1 MKLHSMRKMLK
12 LTMKI
17 KNNMKKSLFLA
28 ALVLMSTSCF
38 AQKNPLVKKAK
49 SYILAETPDFSAAR
63 TAIDEA
69 IEAEPSAE
77 AYYWAGMIGY
87 QELTQENYSQMMGKG
102 VNQVKAG
109 LAVVE
114 SYDYWLKAD
123 ELATAMTLDK
133 KGREVMTDP
142 KTHANITKKMLEY
155 YKQQELVKYGIY
167 LNEQRDFEGAY
178 QAFKKHIE
186 MPDLAMMQDPKLQK
200 EMPRDTTYTQ
210 YKYYAAI
217 FAVQSE
223 RHEDAVALLE
233 QMKDGDF
240 EAISVNQFLYQE
252 YVALKDTA
260 KFVETLQNAVGRF
273 PSEPWFLQNLINH
286 YIYSGQEQ
294 TAVDY
299 LTQAIEREPNVA
311 QYHLIKGNLNENLG
325 NFDAAMQDFDNALK
339 VDPNMADAVAGKGRV
354 YYNQAVKLNEAA
366 AMISDNK
373 AYKKALDEMNE
384 VFRKSLPYFEQAH
397 EMDPQERTYLQ
408 ILKGLYYRFHMD
420 AKYEE
425 VSEKLNN
432 L

>member
-1 MKLHSMRKMLK
+1 
-12 LTMKI
+12 
-17 KNNMKKSLFLA
+17 MKKSLILA
-28 ALVLMSTSCF
+28 VLVLMSSGCF

-49 SYILAETPDFSAAR
+49 SYITAETPDFSAAR
-63 TAIDEA
+63 TAIEEA
-69 IEAEPSAE
+69 IAAEPSAE

-102 VNQVKAG
+102 VNQAKAG
-109 LAVVE
+109 AAVEE

-133 KGREVMTDP
+133 KGREVMVDP
-142 KTHANITKKMLEY
+142 KTHNAITKKMLEY

-223 RHEDAVALLE
+223 RHEDAIALLE

-252 YVALKDTA
+252 YVALNDTA
-260 KFVETLQNAVGRF
+260 KFVETLQKAVVRF
-273 PSEPWFLQNLINH
+273 PSEPWFLQNLINF

-294 TAVDY
+294 TAVEY

-339 VDPNMADAVAGKGRV
+339 VDPTLADAVAGKGRV

-384 VFRKSLPYFEQAH
+384 VFKQSLPYFEEAH
-397 EMDPQERTYLQ
+397 RMDPQERTYMQ

-425 VSEKLNN
+425 ISEKLNN

>member
-1 MKLHSMRKMLK
+1 
-12 LTMKI
+12 
-17 KNNMKKSLFLA
+17 MKKSLILA
-28 ALVLMSTSCF
+28 ALVLMSAGCF

-49 SYILAETPDFSAAR
+49 SYMMAETPDFTAAR
-63 TAIDEA
+63 VSIAEA
-69 IEAEPSAE
+69 LEAEPSCE

-87 QELTQENYSQMMGKG
+87 QELIQENYNQMMGKG
-102 VNQVKAG
+102 VNQAKAG
-109 LAVVE
+109 FAVEE

-123 ELATAMTLDK
+123 ALAAAVTLDK
-133 KGREVMTDP
+133 KGREVLTDP
-142 KTHANITKKMLEY
+142 KTHNNITKKMLEY

-167 LNEQRDFEGAY
+167 LNEQKDFEGAFV
-178 QAFKKHIE
+178 AFKKHIDIPE
-186 MPDLAMMQDPKLQK
+186 LPMMQDPKLQK
-200 EMPRDTTYTQ
+200 EMPRDTTYIQ

-223 RHEDAVALLE
+223 RHEDAIVLLE
-233 QMKDGDF
+233 QLKGGDY

-252 YVALKDTA
+252 YVAIKDTA
-260 KFVETLQNAVGRF
+260 KFVATLKDAIGRF
-273 PSEPWFLQNLINH
+273 PQEPWFLQNLINY

-294 TAVDY
+294 TAVEY
-299 LTQAIEREPNVA
+299 LAQAIEREPNVA

-325 NFDAAMQDFDNALK
+325 HYEEAMKDFDNALA
-339 VDPNMADAVAGKGRV
+339 VDPTLADAMAGKGRV

-373 AYKKALDEMNE
+373 AYKKALEEMNE
-384 VFRKSLPYFEQAH
+384 VFRKSLPFFEKAH
-397 EMDPQERTYLQ
+397 EMDPNDRTYMQ

-425 VSEKLNN
+425 ISAKLNS